1 MSTLSVLKF
10 KSPEGAEAALAKVQG
25 WQKEY
30 LIQLHDAAVVKWE
43 NGKKKPK
50 THQLYNLAGAGA
62 LDGAFWGLLFGMIF
76 FMPWL
81 GMLVGAAAGGLSGKF
96 ADVGI
101 DDNFINSVRENVTEG
116 TSALFLLT
124 SDAVMDKIQPQLAN
138 IEAEV
143 IATNLSNEEESALQA
158 LFAHSE

>member
-1 MSTLSVLKF
+1 MHQDHRLHFLRASGPQVLI
-10 KSPEGAEAALAKVQG
+10 EL
-25 WQKEY
+25 
-30 LIQLHDAAVVKWE
+30 
-43 NGKKKPK
+43 KK
-50 THQLYNLAGAGA
+50 GA
-62 LDGAFWGLLFGMIF
+62 LQTGLQMHNRIENDHLPTATGCALGGGFWGLLFGMIF